1 MQPRSI
7 GGGAGDVDDG
17 NAKAEAAGGE
27 LFGAGGPDAGTKMP
41 SRITS
46 RLPEASCCS
55 RRSVGGS
62 DDGTVDD
69 GHAGAEAAGGN
80 DSNADIQRGGADDG
94 RAAGGRVLGAVLRI
108 LGHFGVE
115 GTDAGTQMPSR
126 STSV

>member
-17 NAKAEAAGGE
+17 NAKAEAAGE
-27 LFGAGGPDAGTKMP
+27 LSGAGGPDAGTKMP

-55 RRSVGGS
+55 RISVGGS

-69 GHAGAEAAGGN
+69 DHAGAEAADGHV
-80 DSNADIQRGGADDG
+80 SNADIQRGGAADDG
-94 RAAGGRVLGAVLRI
+94 HAGAVLRI
-108 LGHFGVE
+108 LGLFGVG